1 MNLVSPFNYTNYNF
15 VTENSADISDLWI
28 QYAEENIDRAK
39 NQLQLNKLIG
49 NIDLALKIELSIF
62 EYTLIYCQNN
72 KFDKRFIISVYQDK
86 FNYIISNLK
95 NIPGIN
101 NLTLKPNLLNGKINP
116 NYLAFLSPQQIH
128 PEKWDYCI
136 KKKENIE
143 QRENSIS
150 YSDAYKCHKCGE
162 SKSRVRQSQTRCA
175 DEPMTT
181 FVTCLVCHNTFKFC

>member
-1 MNLVSPFNYTNYNF
+1 MNLVSPFNYTNYKF
-15 VTENSADISDLWI
+15 VTENSIDISDSWI
-28 QYAEENIDRAK
+28 QYAEENIDRSK
-39 NQLQLNKLIG
+39 NQLELSNLLS

-72 KFDKRFIISVYQDK
+72 KYDKRFIVSIYQDK
-86 FNYIISNLK
+86 FNYIISNIK

-101 NLTLKPNLLNGKINP
+101 NLTLKEYLLNGKINP
-116 NYLAFLSPQQIH
+116 NYVAFLSPQQIH
-128 PEKWDYCI
+128 PAKWDYYI
-136 KKKENIE
+136 KKKEHIE

-150 YSDAYKCHKCGE
+150 YSDAYKCYKCGE
-162 SKSRVRQSQTRCA
+162 SKSKVVQIQTRCA

>member
-1 MNLVSPFNYTNYNF
+1 MELVNPFNYKNYNF
-15 VTENSADISDLWI
+15 VTENSIDILDSWI

-39 NQLQLNKLIG
+39 NQLELSNLLS
-49 NIDLALKIELSIF
+49 NIDLALKIELSIL
-62 EYTLIYCQNN
+62 EYTLIYCHNN
-72 KFDKRFIISVYQDK
+72 KFDKRYITSIYQDK
-86 FNYIISNLK
+86 FNSIILNIK
-95 NIPGIN
+95 NIPRIN
-101 NLTLKPNLLNGKINP
+101 NLTLKKNLLNGKINP

-128 PEKWDYCI
+128 PEKWDYFI

-150 YSDAYKCHKCGE
+150 YSDAYKCHKCHE
-162 SKSRVRQSQTRCA
+162 SKAKVVQIQTRCA